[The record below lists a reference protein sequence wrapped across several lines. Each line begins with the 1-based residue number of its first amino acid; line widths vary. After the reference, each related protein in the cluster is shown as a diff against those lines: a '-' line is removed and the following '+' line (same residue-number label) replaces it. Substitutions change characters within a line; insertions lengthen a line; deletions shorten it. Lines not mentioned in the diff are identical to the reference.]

1 MKKHNHFKIVLITI
15 LVLFLL
21 TWILPVAIYSSG
33 YAEQGRVQM
42 GLFDLLTYPV
52 ASIAYFGYI
61 GAFVLVVG
69 GLYGVLNKTKA
80 YRMMLDK
87 LVAKAKGKEA
97 LVISIVM
104 ILMAVITSFTGLT
117 VGLLVL
123 FPFVIALVLMLGYN
137 KIVAALVTV
146 GSVTAGTIGTVFSYA
161 AAQNMNQIL
170 SLSVPGDLT
179 ILITRIALLVVT
191 LALRI
196 FNTLWYGKKVL
207 HEEEVTS
214 FFVPAKAQEEKTI
227 VAEEKKEVKKT
238 VKGKD
243 DKKKSTKKTTTKK
256 NDKKPVEAKKVS
268 NKKAKK
274 VYVWP
279 LVVLLDLLLVLIILG
294 SLSWV
299 DVFKTTIFTEM
310 NSNVLSF
317 KVFGFDLFGKVLGTI
332 NPLGSWTVS
341 ELISIVF
348 LATVV
353 IACIYRVKFND
364 FCSGFV
370 DGAKKAMKPAL
381 LMILIY
387 SILFIS
393 TYHPFQ
399 LVVYNFIL
407 KLTNGFNILTT
418 SLVAIL
424 ASFMNVDM
432 TYTAQSVLPYL
443 TSIVTDTTL
452 YPLIGIMFQSLFGA
466 VSLVAPTSLILM
478 ATLSALN
485 IPYKEWLKNIWKFLL
500 EVVVILFI
508 VFTILMVII

>member
-21 TWILPVAIYSSG
+21 TWILPVAIYSGG

-97 LVISIVM
+97 LVILIVM
-104 ILMAVITSFTGLT
+104 VLMAIITSFTGLT

-170 SLSVPGDLT
+170 SLSIPGDMT

-191 LALRI
+191 LALLI

-207 HEEEVTS
+207 HQEEVTS
-214 FFVPAKAQEEKTI
+214 FFVPAKISEEKTT

-243 DKKKSTKKTTTKK
+243 DKKKSSKKTKSKK
-256 NDKKPVEAKKVS
+256 NDKKEEPKKDS
-268 NKKAKK
+268 KKKAKK
-274 VYVWP
+274 VHVWP
-279 LVVLLDLLLVLIILG
+279 LVVILDLLLVLMILG

-299 DVFKTTIFTEM
+299 DVFKTTIFTEI

-332 NPLGSWTVS
+332 NPLGSWTIS

-353 IACIYRVKFND
+353 IACIYRVKFNE
-364 FCSGFV
+364 FCNGFV

-387 SILFIS
+387 AILFIS

-399 LVVYNFIL
+399 LVIYNFIL
-407 KLTNGFNILTT
+407 KLTDGFNILTT

-424 ASFMNVDM
+424 ASFMNIDM

-452 YPLIGIMFQSLFGA
+452 YPLIGIMFQSLFGV
-466 VSLVAPTSLILM
+466 VSLVAPTSLVLM

-500 EVVVILFI
+500 EVVVVLFI